1 MNKLCN
7 KISCLNRDGGL
18 IPLSEDAFVLQR
30 VKVGSSAGGS
40 LADSSSAANSSSA
53 GSFSSMERK
62 QR

>member
-7 KISCLNRDGGL
+7 KISCLNRDRDRGL

-40 LADSSSAANSSSA
+40 LADSSSAGSSA
-53 GSFSSMERK
+53 QLSVL
-62 QR
+62 